1 MPTPRT
7 QIVVRAVAPPGEV
20 VEYPIDTIEWGRDAA
35 TGQWYM
41 QIYALQ
47 PPPATT
53 LFEVKIVSPDQ
64 KELSIF
70 HSKILTCIGTTTLAL
85 SFDIEQPSVPKTFV
99 ISIDYENSNPKL
111 IAPQQI
117 ASLGL

>member
-7 QIVVRAVAPPGEV
+7 EIRVTAVVPPGEV
-20 VEYPIDTIEWGRDAA
+20 VLFPIDSIEWGRDSA

-53 LFEVKIVSPDQ
+53 LFEVKIESPAQ

-70 HSKILTCIGTTTLAL
+70 HSKILACIGTTTLAL
-85 SFDIEQPSVPKTFV
+85 AFDIEQPSVPKTFV
-99 ISIDYENSNPKL
+99 ISIDFENSNPRL
-111 IAPQQI
+111 LAPQQI

>member
-7 QIVVRAVAPPGEV
+7 QIIVRAVVPPGEV
-20 VEYPIDTIEWGRDAA
+20 VEYPIDSIEWGRDSV

-53 LFEVKIVSPDQ
+53 LFEVKIVSPAQ

-70 HSKILTCIGTTTLAL
+70 HAKILTCIGTTTLAL
-85 SFDIEQPSVPKTFV
+85 SFDIQQPSVPKTFV
-99 ISIDYENSNPKL
+99 ISIDFEKSNPRL

>member
-7 QIVVRAVAPPGEV
+7 QIVVRAVVAPGEV

-53 LFEVKIVSPDQ
+53 LFEVKIVSPAQ
-64 KELSIF
+64 KSYQYF
-70 HSKILTCIGTTTLAL
+70 
-85 SFDIEQPSVPKTFV
+85 
-99 ISIDYENSNPKL
+99 
-111 IAPQQI
+111 IAKF
-117 ASLGL
+117 

>member
-1 MPTPRT
+1 
-7 QIVVRAVAPPGEV
+7 
-20 VEYPIDTIEWGRDAA
+20 
-35 TGQWYM
+35 M

-53 LFEVKIVSPDQ
+53 RFEVKIVSPAQ

-70 HSKILTCIGTTTLAL
+70 HDKILTCIGTTTLTL
-85 SFDIEQPSVPKTFV
+85 SFDIEQPSVPKAFI
-99 ISIDYENSNPKL
+99 ISIDLQKSNPRL
-111 IAPQQI
+111 SAPQQI

>member
-7 QIVVRAVAPPGEV
+7 QIVVRAVVPPGEV
-20 VEYPIDTIEWGRDAA
+20 VEYPIDSIEWARDSA

-47 PPPATT
+47 PSPATT
-53 LFEVKIVSPDQ
+53 LFEVKIMSPAQ

-70 HSKILTCIGTTTLAL
+70 HEKILTCIGTTTLAL

-99 ISIDYENSNPKL
+99 ISIDFETSNPRL

>member
-1 MPTPRT
+1 
-7 QIVVRAVAPPGEV
+7 VLPPGEI
-20 VEYPIDTIEWGRDAA
+20 VEYPIDTIEWGRDPA

-53 LFEVKIVSPDQ
+53 LFEVKIVSPNQ

-70 HSKILTCIGTTTLAL
+70 HAKILACIGNTTLAL
-85 SFDIEQPSVPKTFV
+85 SFDIKQPSIPKTFV
-99 ISIDYENSNPKL
+99 ISIDLEKSNPRL
-111 IAPQQI
+111 AAPQQI

>member
-7 QIVVRAVAPPGEV
+7 QIIVRAVVPPGEV
-20 VEYPIDTIEWGRDAA
+20 VEYPIDSIEWGRDSA

-53 LFEVKIVSPDQ
+53 LFEVKIVSPAQ
-64 KELSIF
+64 KRAF
-70 HSKILTCIGTTTLAL
+70 N
-85 SFDIEQPSVPKTFV
+85 
-99 ISIDYENSNPKL
+99 ISCQNSNVYWNYN
-111 IAPQQI
+111 I
-117 ASLGL
+117 SLVF